1 MFSSFNNPKQFCFV
15 SSWNYKWTGIT
26 CKKRFISKSLFDSA
40 CLWVRPQKILFF
52 NIYKNFKPKSSGKTA
67 RKNRKRKIKNKEL
80 ENLELEN
87 VELGKTRG
95 KKEN

>member
-1 MFSSFNNPKQFCFV
+1 MIRHAFELDRKKYFFS
-15 SSWNYKWTGIT
+15 
-26 CKKRFISKSLFDSA
+26 
-40 CLWVRPQKILFF
+40 
-52 NIYKNFKPKSSGKTA
+52 IYKNFKPKSSGKTA

-95 KKEN
+95 KKEK